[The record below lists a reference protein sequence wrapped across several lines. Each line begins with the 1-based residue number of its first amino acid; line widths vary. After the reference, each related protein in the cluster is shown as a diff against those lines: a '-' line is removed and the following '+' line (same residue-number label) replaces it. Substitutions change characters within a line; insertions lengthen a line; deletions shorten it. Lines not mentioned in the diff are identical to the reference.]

1 MQERQIL
8 GIHGL
13 LPPTINTQEL
23 QMQRVMD
30 EVRQN
35 KSDLQ
40 RYIQLCAL
48 QTRNEKLFFRCL
60 MEHTD
65 ELMPIVYTPT
75 VGEACQEYG
84 VIFRDP
90 RYDVRII
97 GTLVF
102 VCKSFHYILQ
112 ESIYTL
118 NLKIFCCIFHKM
130 YCFLFSVKNDYASAP
145 LE

>member
-1 MQERQIL
+1 MYNAVFLSFTSISAFASSLVLFQKSTGFTMQERQIL

-13 LPPTINTQEL
+13 LPPSINTQEL

-75 VGEACQEYG
+75 VGQACQEYG
-84 VIFRDP
+84 MIFRDP
-90 RYDVRII
+90 RYVVIVI
-97 GTLVF
+97 GGL
-102 VCKSFHYILQ
+102 CL
-112 ESIYTL
+112 
-118 NLKIFCCIFHKM
+118 
-130 YCFLFSVKNDYASAP
+130 
-145 LE
+145 